1 MKKNKD
7 NISIFEA
14 SEFWDEHDLL
24 EFDDVNEVNDVEFK
38 LKKKKYIP
46 LDDDIYRQIIP
57 LAKSQHKSSEEL
69 ITDWIKE
76 ILKGTSAKVI
86 K

>member
-14 SEFWDEHDLL
+14 SEFWDEHDLF

-57 LAKSQHKSSEEL
+57 LAKNQHKSSEEL